1 MLFAFLAL
9 IQCTKKIYLPEIYRK
24 HIFDKDFH
32 LFIRKLAQYAT
43 KKNDD
48 EEGIHVSFD
57 YKFPW
62 ERNDEED
69 RIKLR
74 KPFIPPYVTYPHI
87 PYRTNDEDEEGI
99 HVSFDYKFPWER
111 NDEEERIK
119 PRRPITPPFYPK
131 PHFPIYANNDDE
143 EGIHVSFDYKFPWE
157 RNGEIN
163 WGKIGQI
170 AGDVIDVMGTSE
182 FKKLIHDITGNAV
195 KEVKINKRIYDL
207 FHSQK
212 LPLLIKLYKVYKHK

>member
-62 ERNDEED
+62 ERN
-69 RIKLR
+69 
-74 KPFIPPYVTYPHI
+74 
-87 PYRTNDEDEEGI
+87 
-99 HVSFDYKFPWER
+99 
-111 NDEEERIK
+111 
-119 PRRPITPPFYPK
+119 
-131 PHFPIYANNDDE
+131 
-143 EGIHVSFDYKFPWE
+143 
-157 RNGEIN
+157 GEIN

-170 AGDVIDVMGTSE
+170 AGDVIDVMGTKE
-182 FKKLIHDITGNAV
+182 FKKLVHDITGNAD

>member
-43 KKNDD
+43 KK
-48 EEGIHVSFD
+48 
-57 YKFPW
+57 
-62 ERNDEED
+62 
-69 RIKLR
+69 
-74 KPFIPPYVTYPHI
+74 
-87 PYRTNDEDEEGI
+87 
-99 HVSFDYKFPWER
+99 
-111 NDEEERIK
+111 
-119 PRRPITPPFYPK
+119 
-131 PHFPIYANNDDE
+131 NDDE

>member
-43 KKNDD
+43 KKND
-48 EEGIHVSFD
+48 
-57 YKFPW
+57 
-62 ERNDEED
+62 
-69 RIKLR
+69 
-74 KPFIPPYVTYPHI
+74 
-87 PYRTNDEDEEGI
+87 DEEGI